1 MLHSL
6 IGFTVFVCSGLTA
19 ESPLK
24 SFKNFMT
31 ENQLNVNFPDGC
43 YTFENNIRKKEN
55 TPIK

>member
-31 ENQLNVNFPDGC
+31 EKPIECEFPRWVL
-43 YTFENNIRKKEN
+43 YI
-55 TPIK
+55 